1 MISDVIKYGGIFI
14 LLVLFQGL
22 ILNNIEMG
30 GYINPYLYILFI
42 LILPFE
48 TPKWATLVL
57 GFLLGLSIDIF
68 TSTLGMHT
76 SASIFMA
83 FIRIYLLDL
92 IRPRDGYEFNTTP
105 NLQDMGIVWFS
116 MYSSV
121 LIFLHHLFLFFVESF
136 KFSQFF
142 ETLGRTILS
151 TIFTVALV
159 FIVQLFNY
167 KNSSRT

>member
-1 MISDVIKYGGIFI
+1 MISDVIKYGLIFI
-14 LLVLFQGL
+14 FLILLQGL

-30 GYINPYLYILFI
+30 GYVNPYLYTLFI

-48 TPKWATLVL
+48 TPKWLTLML
-57 GFLLGLSIDIF
+57 GFFLGLSIDIF

-76 SASIFMA
+76 SATIFMA

-92 IRPRDGYEFNTTP
+92 IRPRDGYEFNAKP
-105 NLQDMGIVWFS
+105 NLHDMGIIWFS
-116 MYSSV
+116 MYSSI
-121 LIFLHHLFLFFVESF
+121 LIFLHHLFLFYVESF

-142 ETLGRTILS
+142 ETLGRTVLS

-167 KNSSRT
+167 KENSRP